1 MKITTSKGKTFDAGF
16 IYTPVTDT
24 KAMMIEYND
33 SRKLSK
39 IAADWEDVQTITQ
52 EDEIR
57 PNVTRVYEG
66 YTVLKNVARNA
77 TENGVRVTLSMP

>member
-16 IYTPVTDT
+16 IYTPVTDK
-24 KAMMIEYND
+24 KALMIEYTD

-66 YTVLKNVARNA
+66 YTALRSIARN
-77 TENGVRVTLSMP
+77 TMENGVRVTLTMP